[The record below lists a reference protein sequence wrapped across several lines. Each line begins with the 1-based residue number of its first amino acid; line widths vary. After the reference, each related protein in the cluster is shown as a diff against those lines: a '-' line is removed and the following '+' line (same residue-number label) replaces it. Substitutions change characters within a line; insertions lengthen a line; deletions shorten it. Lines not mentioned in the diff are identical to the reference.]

1 MARSFV
7 LKVDP
12 AEQARRY
19 QIDYAASLNGQ
30 QLAAVTAPAGPVLVV
45 AGAGTGKTRTLVYRV
60 AWLIESGFAPESIVL
75 LTFTRRASREM
86 LGRASGLLDGRCD
99 RVRGGTFHAFCVGI
113 LRRFAPR
120 IGFPPRFSILD
131 ASDAADVIDVIRGSM
146 DLPRKER
153 FPRKKTIQ
161 AMFSAAVNQGIELKE
176 ILENRFPQF
185 VDHER
190 ELAAM
195 AGLYD
200 RYKREQGMMDYDDLM
215 GRTLELFAAHDD
227 VRRLVAGENRHVLV
241 DEYQDTNRLQA
252 ALVRAFGSVHGNVM
266 AVGDD
271 AQGIYRFR
279 GADFRNIFA
288 FPEEFPGTRVLKL
301 EHNYRSSQRILD
313 LANHVIGQA
322 RHRYDK
328 ALFTDRTGGDLP
340 AIVNAPDDRFE
351 SRFVCQ
357 MVLELREQGI
367 PLRDQAVLFR
377 AAHNSYDL
385 EVELNRRGIPFVKY
399 GGLKLAEAAHVKDVL
414 AHLRVIEN
422 PKDAVSW
429 NRVLQMI
436 EGIGPRTAT
445 QVVAW
450 ITEGSGETLKLPER
464 PFSPRYAESLATLF
478 EMLRRVQSGGGRLQE
493 QVEAVLSYYEPIL
506 KRLYYED
513 WEKRK
518 QDLDQ
523 LASLVEAYADR
534 SKLLEA
540 LALDPIELTAVD
552 VEPLDEDEAPLV
564 LSTIHSAKGLEF
576 RAVFV
581 IHALEGVL
589 PSAYAV
595 SDDDELDEE
604 LRLLYVAVTRAADHL
619 FVSYPMVQYRRF
631 EGPYLAEPSRFLG
644 GIPPGLLEPWSLVDE
659 RAPLPGSEEP
669 GWLPGLPSPAE
680 DDE

>member
-7 LKVDP
+7 LKTDP
-12 AEQARRY
+12 SEQARRY
-19 QIDYAASLNGQ
+19 RIDYAAALNSQ
-30 QLAAVTAPAGPVLVV
+30 QHAVVTAPGGPMLVV

-60 AWLIESGFAPESIVL
+60 AWLIETGFAPESIVL
-75 LTFTRRASREM
+75 LTFTRRAAREM

-99 RVRGGTFHAFCVGI
+99 RVRGGTFHAVCVGI
-113 LRRFAPR
+113 LRRFAVR
-120 IGFPPRFSILD
+120 IGFPQRFTILD
-131 ASDAADVIDVIRGSM
+131 ASDAADVLDVIRGGM
-146 DLPRKER
+146 DLPKKER

-161 AMFSAAVNQGIELKE
+161 AILSAAVNQGAPIAEV
-176 ILENRFPQF
+176 LETRYPQF
-185 VDHER
+185 TAFER
-190 ELAAM
+190 ELVEI
-195 AGLYD
+195 AG
-200 RYKREQGMMDYDDLM
+200 RYEQAKRGQGMMDYDDLLV
-215 GRTLELFAAHDD
+215 RTLELFRAHDD
-227 VRRLVAGENRHVLV
+227 VRRIVAGENRHVLV

-252 ALVRAFGSVHGNVM
+252 ALVKAFASEHGNVM

-328 ALFTDRTGGDLP
+328 ALFTERTGGDLP
-340 AIVNAPDDRFE
+340 AIVQAPDERFE

-367 PLRDQAVLFR
+367 PLRDMAVLFR

-385 EVELNRRGIPFVKY
+385 ETELNRRGIPFVKY
-399 GGLKLAEAAHVKDVL
+399 GGLKLAEAAHVKDVVS
-414 AHLRVIEN
+414 HLRVLDN
-422 PKDAVSW
+422 PRDAVAW

-436 EGIGPRTAT
+436 EGIGPRTAS
-445 QVVAW
+445 QVVDW
-450 ITEGSGETLKLPER
+450 ILEASGESLVLPER
-464 PFSPRYAESLATLF
+464 PFSPRYAEALAALF
-478 EMLRRVQSGGGRLQE
+478 DMLRRAGVPGTPLSV
-493 QVEAVLSYYEPIL
+493 QVEAVLAYYEPVL

-518 QDLDQ
+518 QDLEQ
-523 LASLVEAYADR
+523 LAGLVGSYADR
-534 SKLLEA
+534 AGLLEA
-540 LALDPIELTAVD
+540 LALDPIELAAVD
-552 VEPLDEDEAPLV
+552 VEPLDDDEAPLV

-581 IHALEGVL
+581 IHAMEGVL

-595 SDDDELDEE
+595 SDDDALDEE

-619 FVSYPMVQYRRF
+619 FVSWPMVQYQRF
-631 EGPYLAEPSRFLG
+631 EGPYLTEPSRFLG
-644 GIPPGLLEPWSLVDE
+644 SVPQGLLEPWSLVEESPPAPWAGPLLPAPDE
-659 RAPLPGSEEP
+659 PENRE
-669 GWLPGLPSPAE
+669 
-680 DDE
+680 